1 MTLPESR
8 PFEGEATFL
17 VSREGVVTV
26 SLSPFLARPMAVHL
40 RRPVFSAG
48 IRRASRLFDKGAG
61 PVEITFDRGE
71 WVIGDLRGAI
81 EEVEVE
87 SEAGEVTAL
96 CGVVRRLAADAF
108 LRKALGGESGRGHR
122 QAGRDGLIARA
133 AQLAEIPGDLAA
145 GEGFARVARS
155 CLTQVSTNAQLLRW
169 GSNRE
174 ALHQLR
180 VGVRRL
186 RAAFATFKPI
196 LPRDALERWKTE
208 TKWLVGELD
217 TARNLDVFIEY
228 VSRSTKSDA
237 HGDPMLA
244 AFGER
249 LILAQAMAY
258 DLALAAVD
266 SKRVA
271 VLLLDFTEWI
281 EVTPRR
287 SNDDAVV
294 AILRDGDASVLAAQ
308 ALKRLHRQL
317 RKTGKHLA
325 ALDPAG
331 RHEVRIKAKK
341 LRYATEFFSKTFGKN
356 AQERHSKFASS
367 LTRLQNV
374 LGELNDI
381 ATGRQCALAVA
392 GRNAELAFR
401 AGQVVG
407 ARNRDEPRLLA
418 KAVRAYEQWSG
429 AKRFWA

>member
-1 MTLPESR
+1 MTLPESC
-8 PFEGEATFL
+8 PFEGETTFV
-17 VSREGVVTV
+17 VSREGVATV
-26 SLSPFLARPMAVHL
+26 SVDPFAARTMGMHRL
-40 RRPVFSAG
+40 GPVFGAG
-48 IRRASRLFDKGAG
+48 IGRAMRRFDKGAG

-71 WVIGDLRGAI
+71 WAIGDLGKTI

-87 SEAGEVTAL
+87 SKAVDVAAL
-96 CGVVRRLAADAF
+96 FGVVRRLTADAF
-108 LRKALGGESGRGHR
+108 LR
-122 QAGRDGLIARA
+122 QTVDGKSEHDGSIAHE
-133 AQLAEIPGDLAA
+133 AQVAEIPGDLAA

-155 CLTQVSTNAQLLRW
+155 CLIQVSTNAQLLRW

-186 RAAFATFKPI
+186 RAAFATFEAI
-196 LPRDALERWKTE
+196 LPCESLERWKIE
-208 TKWLVGELD
+208 TKWLAGELD

-266 SKRVA
+266 SKRFA
-271 VLLLDFTEWI
+271 ILLLEFTEWV
-281 EVTPRR
+281 EVAPWR
-287 SNDDAVV
+287 SDDDVVV
-294 AILRDGDASVLAAQ
+294 AILRDGHASLLAAQ

-356 AQERHSKFASS
+356 AEKRHSKFASS

-381 ATGRQCALAVA
+381 ATARQCALAVA